1 MANKEPNLRAN
12 DERKELSDS
21 KAGKGEEKEIET
33 DRGTRL
39 KLKKERRYIKSA

>member
-21 KAGKGEEKEIET
+21 KAGKGEEKET
-33 DRGTRL
+33 DRGIRL
-39 KLKKERRYIKSA
+39 KLKKERRHIKSA